1 MQSRRC
7 NPAIISS
14 LVQLRHDQ
22 VECMQRITTLVY
34 SLTTYQRDY
43 TIAQLQR
50 QAVIMQKEKV
60 QKSQVEV
67 KHRLEEAE
75 VLNNI

>member
-1 MQSRRC
+1 MQLHHC

-14 LVQLRHDQ
+14 HVQLRHDQ
-22 VECMQRITTLVY
+22 VECMQRIASLVY

-43 TIAQLQR
+43 TIAQLQQ
-50 QAVIMQKEKV
+50 QAVIMQKEQV

-67 KHRLEEAE
+67 QHRLEEAE
-75 VLNNI
+75 VLSNI